1 MCKFLKKLFSFL
13 LVSIYVGVCDL
24 WKHLHFINSK
34 IMLEFFNISII
45 QGTNVYFNYKNK
57 VYAIYKQLIVNVF
70 GVYAKRYV
78 EDSKGKSTK
87 R

>member
-1 MCKFLKKLFSFL
+1 MWVFVTFENTFIL
-13 LVSIYVGVCDL
+13 SIP
-24 WKHLHFINSK
+24 N

-45 QGTNVYFNYKNK
+45 QGTNVYFTYKNK

-70 GVYAKRYV
+70 RVYAKRYV